1 MCLHVSCH
9 LADLFGCLWYM
20 VISWSGGTLDDY
32 AAQLAAQ
39 QQHGYENNATSASVL
54 RGERYPFNEL
64 LAATELGPDGVTRKW
79 LLCYV
84 FAMGMFTGL
93 MPIEMH
99 PWREEEMIFCLVSL
113 VIAMGPSRASFTPH
127 ATARTLLPTRLS
139 PHATASQAATL
150 GPRAAGSRCSSVR
163 SAAFNTM
170 TISSCSS
177 AMSAMDSVAR
187 HHKAKLDRV
196 RDFMRFNSV
205 PIEVSNQVL
214 DFYKYIAINSQTKD
228 EYAPAVRPLATACTC
243 PALPRR
249 HIRR

>member
-1 MCLHVSCH
+1 VPC
-9 LADLFGCLWYM
+9 A
-20 VISWSGGTLDDY
+20 
-32 AAQLAAQ
+32 
-39 QQHGYENNATSASVL
+39 
-54 RGERYPFNEL
+54 
-64 LAATELGPDGVTRKW
+64 
-79 LLCYV
+79 LC
-84 FAMGMFTGL
+84 
-93 MPIEMH
+93 
-99 PWREEEMIFCLVSL
+99 SL
-113 VIAMGPSRASFTPH
+113 TP
-127 ATARTLLPTRLS
+127 
-139 PHATASQAATL
+139 
-150 GPRAAGSRCSSVR
+150 

-205 PIEVSNQVL
+205 PVEVSNQVL